1 MTLLDSDTLSAILS
15 GRQGALY
22 NAKDYLR
29 KNSHLSFSAITEF
42 EVLRGLKWKNADR
55 QIDRF
60 VQVCR
65 TSDIRPVTSVIVE
78 IASNVHVPLRR
89 NGVMIGDAD
98 ILIAATAIAADCP
111 LATNN
116 VRHFSRIDGLQIEN
130 WMA

>member
-1 MTLLDSDTLSAILS
+1 MTLLDSDILSAILS
-15 GRQGALY
+15 GQQGALY
-22 NAKDYLR
+22 KAKDYLR
-29 KNSHLSFSAITEF
+29 KNSQLSFSTITEF

-60 VQVCR
+60 VQVCH
-65 TSDIRPVTSVIVE
+65 TSDIRPVTSAIVE
-78 IASNVHVPLRR
+78 IASNIHVALRR
-89 NGVMIGDAD
+89 NGVLIGDAD

-116 VRHFSRIDGLQIEN
+116 VRHFSRIDGLRIEN